1 MGSSDKLN
9 LSEENMSEKANDD
22 AKKVVPS
29 GRVLRQRI
37 DNGDVLWG
45 FYLTLPAPEI
55 VELVKD
61 YDWIW
66 VDGQHGQLSY
76 ETILDCVRVGDVVD
90 VPTIVRTPGHDYSQ
104 IGPVLDTGASGVMVP
119 MIHNAEQGRAVAS
132 AAKFAP
138 LGHRSF
144 GGRRVVDRF
153 GGGYAASANEDTI
166 LLGQIESIEGLANVE
181 EIAAVPGIDGLMFG
195 PVDYALECGLDAKSA
210 LNLSEPAVWEAA
222 RKIGE
227 SCSKYG
233 KVACTIINSV
243 ETAVRLVGEGYQ
255 MLNISMDAA
264 MLGSGASERLNDFRQ
279 GLQAV

>member
-61 YDWIW
+61 YDWVW

-76 ETILDCVRVGDVVD
+76 ETILGCVRVGDVVD
-90 VPTIVRTPGHDYSQ
+90 VPTIVRTSGHDYSQ

-119 MIHNAEQGRAVAS
+119 MIHNAQQGRAVAS
-132 AAKFAP
+132 AARFSP

-153 GGGYAASANEDTI
+153 GGGYTASANEDTI

-227 SCSKYG
+227 SCSKHG

-243 ETAVRLVGEGYQ
+243 ETAVRLVEEGYQ
-255 MLNISMDAA
+255 MLSISIDAA
-264 MLGSGASERLNDFRQ
+264 LLGSGASERLNDFRQ
-279 GLQAV
+279 GFQAV